1 MGKTIAVKK
10 AKAPKKSARR
20 VLLTT
25 QVVRGIAELKPS
37 PSRVVT
43 LTVPKF
49 NTMVKSSHVGLSV
62 WSSALRMPRTTLVK
76 RIEKNTA
83 FDALEADRLLTV
95 EQVFKRGMEV
105 FEDKDDLNEW
115 LVEKHAMLQNQ
126 RPMDLLGSTAGIGL
140 VMMELGRIEHGIY

>member
-10 AKAPKKSARR
+10 ARAPKKAARR

-37 PSRVVT
+37 PARVDT

-49 NTMVKSSHVGLSV
+49 TTMVKSSHVGLAV
-62 WSSALRMPRTTLVK
+62 WSSALRMPRTVLVK
-76 RIEKNTA
+76 RMEKKTA

-95 EQVFKRGMEV
+95 EQVFQRGMDV

-115 LVEKHAMLQNQ
+115 LVEKHAMLQDQ